1 MNKQTIAGTVC
12 KTSLLSLCALV
23 STTVAA
29 NKPPTV
35 DEIINQCYY
44 KYAGDDQRSQM
55 QITLKAAGG
64 KEQVSEYTRLWKY
77 YGGKEG
83 VVDKVLLFTETPLKE
98 KGLAF
103 MRWGHTGA
111 SGKSTEQWIYLPD
124 LRKVRRITP
133 RDPET
138 KEWII
143 KDEDLRLREPH
154 EDTHTF
160 AGEKTI
166 KGHSYYLVDF
176 KPAEDPVYSKR
187 TFWFTKSSNPD
198 DCSLYKV
205 DFYDKR
211 NDKTKQQFIKW
222 RRDGKAWIWDSVVI
236 EDTNSDAFIHYDMKK
251 VEVNVG
257 LDDALFTQRSM
268 KKGYNR

>member
-1 MNKQTIAGTVC
+1 MNKKAKAIVGTFC
-12 KTSLLSLCALV
+12 KTSLITLCAIT
-23 STTVAA
+23 SATATAA
-29 NKPPTV
+29 DSVN
-35 DEIINQCYY
+35 EIVNQCYY

-64 KEQVSEYTRLWKY
+64 KPQVSDYTRLWKH
-77 YGGKEG
+77 YGGKDG
-83 VVDKVLLFTETPLKE
+83 VVDKVLLFTDSPQKD

-154 EDTHTF
+154 EDKHTLI
-160 AGEKTI
+160 GENSSDGKLFF
-166 KGHSYYLVDF
+166 LVEF
-176 KPAEDPVYSKR
+176 KPTDDPVYSKR
-187 TFWFTKSSNPD
+187 IFWFNKNQNTE
-198 DCSLYKV
+198 DCSLHKV
-205 DFYDKR
+205 DFYDK
-211 NDKTKQQFIKW
+211 KGEKAKQQFIEW
-222 RRDGKAWIWDSVVI
+222 RNEGRTWIWDKVVI
-236 EDTNSDAFIHYDMKK
+236 EDANSDAFIHYDMKQ
-251 VEVNVG
+251 VEINVG
-257 LDDALFTQRSM
+257 LDDTLFTQRSM
-268 KKGYNR
+268 QKGYKQ

>member
-1 MNKQTIAGTVC
+1 MNRMTIVGTFC
-12 KTSLLSLCALV
+12 KVSLLSLGVVTSATATSPV
-23 STTVAA
+23 S
-29 NKPPTV
+29 V
-35 DEIINQCYY
+35 DNIIDQCYY
-44 KYAGDDQRSQM
+44 KYAGEDQRSKM
-55 QITLKAAGG
+55 TITLKASGG

-77 YGGKEG
+77 YGGENG
-83 VVDKVLLFTETPLKE
+83 VVDKVLLFTDTPLKD

-111 SGKSTEQWIYLPD
+111 SGKSTEQWIYLPE

-154 EDTHTF
+154 EDNHTF
-160 AGEKTI
+160 AGEKSVDG
-166 KGHSYYLVDF
+166 KSYYLVDF
-176 KPAEDPVYSKR
+176 KPAKDPVYSKR
-187 TFWFTKSSNPD
+187 TFWFSKNDNPEN
-198 DCSLYKV
+198 CSLHKV

-211 NDKTKQQFIKW
+211 GAKTKQQFIEW
-222 RRDGKAWIWDSVVI
+222 RRDGKAWMWDKIVI

-251 VEVNVG
+251 VELNVG
-257 LDDALFTQRSM
+257 LKDALFTQRM
-268 KKGYNR
+268 MQKGYSR

>member
-1 MNKQTIAGTVC
+1 MSNNKIAGSICLTTLVTLCTVSAASAA
-12 KTSLLSLCALV
+12 TLS
-23 STTVAA
+23 
-29 NKPPTV
+29 V
-35 DEIINQCYY
+35 DEVVEQCYY
-44 KYAGDDQRSQM
+44 KYAGDDQRSLM

-64 KEQVSEYTRLWKY
+64 KPQVSEYTRLWKNY
-77 YGGKEG
+77 NGKDG
-83 VVDKVLLFTETPLKE
+83 IVDKVLLFTDKPLKD

-111 SGKSTEQWIYLPD
+111 SGKTTEQWIYLPD

-154 EDTHTF
+154 EDHHTLL
-160 AGEKTI
+160 GEKSSDG
-166 KGHSYYLVDF
+166 KPYYVVEF
-176 KPAEDPVYSKR
+176 KPSNDPVYSKR
-187 TFWFTKSSNPD
+187 TFWFSKSKNSD
-198 DCSLYKV
+198 ECSLHKV

-211 NDKTKQQFIKW
+211 GEQTKQQFIEW
-222 RRDGKAWIWDSVVI
+222 RREGKAWLWDKVTI
-236 EDTNSDAFIHYDMKK
+236 EDTNSDAYIHYDMKK

-257 LDDALFTQRSM
+257 LDDTLFTQRSM
-268 KKGYNR
+268 LKGYSK